1 MWGTILCGEA
11 KGVGIA
17 PFRHQTSPG
26 ASALGRQ
33 GELRGMLSH
42 PPARMGDDDECLP
55 FVLLREADYTAVRA
69 TLSWFAAMHAS
80 YALYCQHHEER
91 IERETFNG
99 EEPLP
104 DPTNPRRMATPWEIE
119 GIVAEAQRR
128 RRVDGLPPLMEDPQD
143 KTRLVDPDRP
153 EEPVAPLTLM
163 DMPDDLLPTVAKR
176 LMGDSLVDMGLGN
189 FCLTCKAFYTAAKQ
203 LPTQQIVE
211 YTGKYVGGGRPPD
224 KHIPDDASNAEKERI
239 RKEKAAVDAEWERS
253 ICSITV
259 SHVQGQLRPKVE
271 AYFKISR
278 VSEEDELHYSQYP
291 EALWAIE
298 WSQELDPRDVAQQ
311 FYKPTG
317 WKHAARYN
325 EWLLKR
331 PHLIGTDD
339 EMPPYHMTLDPVRAV
354 GDAQREADFQAVM
367 LKKKTPLC
375 VRVHREGGTDREG
388 SPAPAYMGDLTSLM
402 RPNAHCHVMNSL
414 DGDTFTPPKS
424 RKNRLAQQEPVKRA
438 FFIEDLEFGVG
449 GWGTRSMK
457 ENPMFGQAVYDMG
470 LLINTNDSNDDS
482 GLQLIWRMDPQ
493 VRKLGGYRADDAA
506 FVKKLITPPPE
517 PLKRKGRG
525 WEVVSEDSGS
535 GSDTESDS
543 ESDDDLNPNGDLRLR
558 KSRPRAAKNV
568 GEERRKHCEAEQ
580 QLPNHHDTSGAE
592 HLLPA
597 YNSPPSQQAGAWR
610 DPIAVNG
617 DEESSDEEGSDEE
630 GSDEEG
636 SDEEGTYFS
645 ANSEAEGSEEDAE
658 SGEEDAESE
667 CSEPPDH
674 DTDFAML
681 QPLMWTDSDDD
692 LEELF
697 ATESKMVGESSE
709 AATEP
714 ATSAVGPVSRWTDS
728 DDDAELDELIASAS
742 RPTEAAAP
750 AEVPGCAYWA
760 GGSTFCLP
768 PGSKRVRRSM
778 E

>member
-1 MWGTILCGEA
+1 M
-11 KGVGIA
+11 
-17 PFRHQTSPG
+17 
-26 ASALGRQ
+26 
-33 GELRGMLSH
+33 
-42 PPARMGDDDECLP
+42 
-55 FVLLREADYTAVRA
+55 LREADYTAVRA
-69 TLSWFAAMHAS
+69 TLSWFAATHAS
-80 YALYCQHHEER
+80 YARYCQHYKER
-91 IERETFNG
+91 IERETFND
-99 EEPLP
+99 EEPIP
-104 DPTNPRRMATPWEIE
+104 DPTNPHRMKTPWEIE

-128 RRVDGLPPLMEDPQD
+128 RRVAGLPPLTEDPHD
-143 KTRLVDPDRP
+143 KTRLADPDRP

-163 DMPDDLLPTVAKR
+163 DMPDDLLPTVATR

-239 RKEKAAVDAEWERS
+239 RNENAAVEAEWERS

-278 VSEEDELHYSQYP
+278 VSEEDELHHSQYP

-325 EWLLKR
+325 EWLLQR

-367 LKKKTPLC
+367 LKNKTPLC
-375 VRVHREGGTDREG
+375 VRVHREGGTDQEG

-438 FFIEDLEFGVG
+438 FFIEDLEFGVCG
-449 GWGTRSMK
+449 VMTRSMK

-470 LLINTNDSNDDS
+470 LLVDSNDGD

-493 VRKLGGYRADDAA
+493 VRKLGDYHAEDAA
-506 FVKKLITPPPE
+506 FVKKLITPPPK

-558 KSRPRAAKNV
+558 KSRPRAAKIA
-568 GEERRKHCEAEQ
+568 GEEKRKDCEAEQ
-580 QLPNHHDTSGAE
+580 QLPDHHGTSGAE

-597 YNSPPSQQAGAWR
+597 YNSPPSQQAGESW

-617 DEESSDEEGSDEE
+617 DEESSDEESSDEA
-630 GSDEEG
+630 SDDEASGDEA
-636 SDEEGTYFS
+636 SD
-645 ANSEAEGSEEDAE
+645 EAEGSEAE
-658 SGEEDAESE
+658 SGDESDESE
-667 CSEPPDH
+667 CPEAPDH

-681 QPLMWTDSDDD
+681 QPSRWDDSDDD

-714 ATSAVGPVSRWTDS
+714 TASAVAPVSRWADS

-742 RPTEAAAP
+742 RRRELAAQAEAP
-750 AEVPGCAYWA
+750 ACAYWA
-760 GGSTFCLP
+760 GGRTFCLP